1 MSRGSTCQD
10 WATIDINKPLQ
21 FTVVQK
27 AMFTFGSWR
36 WLSSYLTRSE
46 GGRRPTERSVL
57 NFFLTFLIERMYF
70 GTTVLKKSSNVT
82 WNLKSMGM
90 RINFGYRSN
99 SARWRWLYYRIQW
112 QKDDNRT
119 RMCLHSAHL
128 NQLMLITKNR
138 GSRYNLLIFWLDTRP
153 RKKRF
158 HFDCM
163 CSIFAEFL
171 CANSHESLS
180 VRRSNW
186 VTTDGNRLLKMGLED
201 E

>member
-1 MSRGSTCQD
+1 M
-10 WATIDINKPLQ
+10 
-21 FTVVQK
+21 
-27 AMFTFGSWR
+27 
-36 WLSSYLTRSE
+36 
-46 GGRRPTERSVL
+46 
-57 NFFLTFLIERMYF
+57 
-70 GTTVLKKSSNVT
+70 LKKSSNVT

-112 QKDDNRT
+112 QRDDNRP

-138 GSRYNLLIFWLDTRP
+138 GSGITFLFFGYTPGL
-153 RKKRF
+153 KKKF

-186 VTTDGNRLLKMGLED
+186 VTTGGNRLLKMVSGVSNRHLQIVAGMERF
-201 E
+201 EYVVVYWILITETEAILKKKVPKIATGSF